1 MVEKDVEYSIK
12 NIILNNTDENITIT
26 NEFLSDGIVRYG
38 NKPVA
43 ILEFK
48 NKKNFTN
55 EATAAQVLT
64 QAMCYYYKLVSKE
77 TIDYTKPFYLIIGDD
92 NEVMVMNLHKL
103 PNNWLMNSKWGTIA
117 PSKAAKEADLFEVA
131 SSMFKLIKPV
141 YYKYEDLKELYFGF
155 HLIFSGLIN

>member
-12 NIILNNTDENITIT
+12 NIILNNSDNNTTIT

-38 NKPVA
+38 NRPVA

-77 TIDYTKPFYLIIGDD
+77 TIDFTKPFYLIIGDD
-92 NEVMVMNLHKL
+92 NEVILLNLHKL
-103 PNNWLMNSKWGTIA
+103 PNNWLMNSKWGTVA
-117 PSKAAKEADLFEVA
+117 PSKAAKENDLFEIA
-131 SSMFKLIKPV
+131 SSMFKLVKPV
-141 YYKYEDLKELYFGF
+141 YYKYDDLKELHFGF